1 MAISKECFYLGS
13 EGYLGEPQESKILFL
28 MREPNCG
35 GKVVKENEFW
45 FRDVVNGEK
54 SGKTYF
60 QKLGRIAALITGED
74 SADNTESWRKALR
87 KAVNM
92 NINPVCG
99 KGRASEE
106 YKRAKELF
114 VSGPNAVCS
123 LEVELSGRKEAFE
136 YPNRWDAINQLPND
150 SVIVTVG
157 DIYTILYEYIL
168 KHENKILINQGR
180 HLEIRTDSGIRY
192 MRSFVFAEGRKHI
205 TVMETYHPATLGRNR
220 FQWNDLSIFRNNQS

>member
-1 MAISKECFYLGS
+1 MRRYWLHRISAEYSVSHKLLTK
-13 EGYLGEPQESKILFL
+13 GYLTLGWSQFSKTGILDAS
-28 MREPNCG
+28 RE
-35 GKVVKENEFW
+35 
-45 FRDVVNGEK
+45 
-54 SGKTYF
+54 
-60 QKLGRIAALITGED
+60 
-74 SADNTESWRKALR
+74 
-87 KAVNM
+87 
-92 NINPVCG
+92 
-99 KGRASEE
+99 
-106 YKRAKELF
+106 
-114 VSGPNAVCS
+114 
-123 LEVELSGRKEAFE
+123 
-136 YPNRWDAINQLPND
+136 D